1 MRSMSRPIYEIAKE
15 IETDWNSK
23 GKGVYFGAVP
33 YLQAMHII
41 NSIKDNYIE
50 DTADSVV
57 RYFLANA
64 STWRGDKA
72 REIKKELN
80 SLLIKY

>member
-1 MRSMSRPIYEIAKE
+1 MSRPIYEIAKE
-15 IETDWNSK
+15 IENDWSK
-23 GKGVYFGAVP
+23 QGKGISIYAKP
-33 YLQAMHII
+33 YLEAMSMID
-41 NSIKDNYIE
+41 NIKDMYIYE
-50 DTADSVV
+50 RADSVV

-80 SLLIKY
+80 SLLK